1 MSTLTV
7 TSRRP
12 QGKGTRV
19 LRRQGGIPGVVYGHG
34 VASQTVAVDAKAFGK
49 VYRQVGETTL
59 LDLVVDSNPPVKVLV
74 QEVQLDPLSEAVQ
87 HVDFH
92 QIRMD
97 EKLEVDIPLKFVGE
111 APAVKE
117 LGGTLVRAVN
127 EIKVRCLPQHLV
139 HEIEVNIGSLAQLN
153 DVITLGQVTL
163 PTGLEV
169 LSPGAD
175 EVIATAIPPRSEAEL
190 AELKA
195 DVKEDVSVVAVEE
208 KGKEEAGAVGAET
221 TAAPPAEPS
230 HKDKSKK

>member
-127 EIKVRCLPQHLV
+127 EIKVRC
-139 HEIEVNIGSLAQLN
+139 
-153 DVITLGQVTL
+153 
-163 PTGLEV
+163 
-169 LSPGAD
+169 
-175 EVIATAIPPRSEAEL
+175 
-190 AELKA
+190 
-195 DVKEDVSVVAVEE
+195 
-208 KGKEEAGAVGAET
+208 
-221 TAAPPAEPS
+221 
-230 HKDKSKK
+230 